1 MWVSY
6 IWKKKKT
13 RVQWQSHDVS
23 LYNKSCHECI
33 RMFQPLRVYKRR
45 EFFIGQQIG
54 HSLQDISSI
63 LAYFSEDFHIFLRCK
78 AEFLKLNFVVIEKP
92 LVKIPSLCL
101 SLLWYSSPSLPL
113 LYLSCLLFSLFII
126 ILIFPPLPFL
136 LNLYSQFS
144 SVHIWYSIYFTN
156 KLSVYTMQEDMEV
169 ERPKNIES
177 EEDGML
183 EWADD
188 GEFSPPMSLAE
199 DRDKFLIF
207 TTGSKTYSPHQI
219 GVCIRVPQIM
229 PDMIFFFF

>member
-1 MWVSY
+1 MLQGHHIASSSSNPTVSLQPSNSTESLGDVSVLY
-6 IWKKKKT
+6 MKKKKT

-101 SLLWYSSPSLPL
+101 SLL
-113 LYLSCLLFSLFII
+113 
-126 ILIFPPLPFL
+126 
-136 LNLYSQFS
+136 
-144 SVHIWYSIYFTN
+144 
-156 KLSVYTMQEDMEV
+156 
-169 ERPKNIES
+169 
-177 EEDGML
+177 
-183 EWADD
+183 
-188 GEFSPPMSLAE
+188 
-199 DRDKFLIF
+199 
-207 TTGSKTYSPHQI
+207 
-219 GVCIRVPQIM
+219 
-229 PDMIFFFF
+229 